1 MSKVLDNMEKH
12 ILRRGHI
19 DQDMLFLILVD
30 LIREIRSLGERVE
43 SLEPKGDA

>member
-1 MSKVLDNMEKH
+1 MSKVLDNMEKN
-12 ILRRGHI
+12 ILQREFI
-19 DQDMLFLILVD
+19 DQSLLSLIVIT